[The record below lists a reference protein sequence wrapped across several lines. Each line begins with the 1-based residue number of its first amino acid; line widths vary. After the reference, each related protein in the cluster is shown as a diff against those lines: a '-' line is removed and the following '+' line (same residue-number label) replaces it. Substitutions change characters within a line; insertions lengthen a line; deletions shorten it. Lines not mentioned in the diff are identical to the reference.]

1 MTASNMVYSAP
12 ALEKGLDIIEL
23 LSTEPDGLTANE
35 IARRLKRSINE
46 VFRMIMVMEQRR
58 WLSQTAD
65 SRYRVTYEVVK
76 FALRATPAQGLIDA
90 AAPVMHD
97 LARATYQSSHLVV
110 LSQQQGFVLHR
121 QENVGPVG
129 FGMRLGAPIDLIT
142 SCSGNVLL
150 AFSAPEIVASLL
162 KDLPRPKSLT
172 LKALQSQLAKIRED
186 GCASRPSLRTEGVH
200 DISYPVFG
208 FDGTLAAV
216 LTMPYLRLI
225 DGSQQ
230 FDFEETGA
238 ALAQAATKI
247 SRTMGWAG

>member
-1 MTASNMVYSAP
+1 MTAGNMVYSAP

-58 WLSQTAD
+58 WLSQSSD
-65 SRYRVTYEVVK
+65 NRYRVTYEVVK
-76 FALRATPAQGLIDA
+76 FAIRATPAQGLIDA
-90 AAPVMHD
+90 AAPIMHD
-97 LARATYQSSHLVV
+97 LARSTYQSSHLVV

-129 FGMRLGAPIDLIT
+129 FGMRLGAPIDLVA

-150 AFSAPEIVASLL
+150 AFSPADLVDELL
-162 KDLPRPKSLT
+162 KELPRPKALT
-172 LKALQSQLAKIRED
+172 VKALKAQLASIREK
-186 GCASRPSLRTEGVH
+186 GFESRPSLRTEGVH

-208 FDGTLAAV
+208 FDGALAGV
-216 LTMPYLRLI
+216 LTIPYLRLI

-230 FDFEETGA
+230 FDFDGTAA
-238 ALAQAATKI
+238 ALAQAATRI
-247 SRTMGWAG
+247 SRVLGWAG